1 MIGDVTDKGI
11 PAALVMASTRG
22 LLRSIAYQ
30 FVSPGEVLKA
40 VNQALCAD
48 IPQGM
53 FVTRLYAV
61 LDTATGKIAY
71 ANAGH
76 NLPYHRTDGGISE
89 FYATG
94 MPLGLMPEMAYE
106 QKEDVLR
113 PGDCLL
119 LYSDGLVEAHNR
131 SREMFGE
138 PRLRQL
144 LQAQNPAGPGL
155 LKCVL
160 EPLGNRK
167 MTSPW

>member
-94 MPLGLMPEMAYE
+94 MPLGLMPERHTS
-106 QKEDVLR
+106 K
-113 PGDCLL
+113 
-119 LYSDGLVEAHNR
+119 
-131 SREMFGE
+131 
-138 PRLRQL
+138 
-144 LQAQNPAGPGL
+144 
-155 LKCVL
+155 
-160 EPLGNRK
+160 RK
-167 MTSPW
+167 MFSVQGTVYCYIATGWWKRITGAARCSANRACASSCKPKTRPALACSNVCWSRLGTGR